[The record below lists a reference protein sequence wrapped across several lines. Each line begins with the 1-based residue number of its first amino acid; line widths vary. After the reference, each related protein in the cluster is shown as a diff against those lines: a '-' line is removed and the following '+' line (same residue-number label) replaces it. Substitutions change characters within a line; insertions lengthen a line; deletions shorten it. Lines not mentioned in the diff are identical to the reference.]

1 MVGFAMADLMS
12 MLGRL
17 GMAVLVGG
25 LVGMERR
32 VHGRWADLRT
42 YVFVSMAAAIFVI
55 VGEYAVPGERADISR
70 IIQGIATGVGFL
82 GAGTILKLSE
92 QVEIKGITTASS
104 IWLAA
109 ALGTASGL
117 RLYLVALVGAVVSLL
132 VLIVLRPVEKKFP

>member
-1 MVGFAMADLMS
+1 MTGFDMADLVDVLS
-12 MLGRL
+12 RL

-25 LVGMERR
+25 LVGLERR

-42 YVFVSMAAAIFVI
+42 YMFVSMAAAIFV
-55 VGEYAVPGERADISR
+55 VLGEYALPGDPPDVSR

-82 GAGTILKLSE
+82 GAGTILKLSD

-117 RLYLVALVGAVVSLL
+117 RLYLLALVGAVLSLVL
-132 VLIVLRPVEKKFP
+132 LIVLRPVEKKFP

>member
-1 MVGFAMADLMS
+1 MGFDVSS
-12 MLGRL
+12 MLDMLSRL
-17 GMAVLVGG
+17 GMAVLLGG
-25 LVGMERR
+25 LVGVERR

-42 YVFVSMAAAIFVI
+42 YISVSLAAAIFVI
-55 VGEYAVPGERADISR
+55 VGEYALPGEHPDVSR

-82 GAGTILKLSE
+82 GAGTILKLSD

-117 RLYLVALVGAVVSLL
+117 RLYPLAIVGAVFSL
-132 VLIVLRPVEKKFP
+132 VLLLVLRPVEKRL

>member
-1 MVGFAMADLMS
+1 MMDMNITHLLD
-12 MLGRL
+12 MLSRL

-32 VHGRWADLRT
+32 IHGRWADLRT
-42 YVFVSMAAAIFVI
+42 YMFVSMAAAIFVI
-55 VGEYAVPGERADISR
+55 IGEYAIPADQRNVSR

-82 GAGTILKLSE
+82 GAGTILKLSD

-117 RLYLVALVGAVVSLL
+117 KLYPLAFIGAVVSLL
-132 VLIVLRPVEKKFP
+132 VLIVLRPVEKRL

>member
-1 MVGFAMADLMS
+1 MMAPDIPHIVDT
-12 MLGRL
+12 LGRL
-17 GMAVLVGG
+17 GVAVLVGS

-32 VHGRWADLRT
+32 LHGRWADLRT
-42 YVFVSMAAAIFVI
+42 YIFVSMAAAIFVI
-55 VGEYAVPGERADISR
+55 IGEYATAGEQQDVSR

-82 GAGTILKLSE
+82 GAGTILKLSD

-117 RLYLVALVGAVVSLL
+117 KLYPLAIVGAVISLL
-132 VLIVLRPVEKKFP
+132 ILIVLRPVEKRF

>member
-1 MVGFAMADLMS
+1 MVDLMD

-32 VHGRWADLRT
+32 IHGRWADLRT
-42 YVFVSMAAAIFVI
+42 YVFVSVAAAIFVI
-55 VGEYAVPGERADISR
+55 IGEYALPGDHPDVSR

-82 GAGTILKLSE
+82 GAGTILKLSD

-117 RLYLVALVGAVVSLL
+117 RLYLLALVGAVLSLL
-132 VLIVLRPVEKKFP
+132 VLIGLRPVEKKFP

>member
-1 MVGFAMADLMS
+1 MADLMS

-117 RLYLVALVGAVVSLL
+117 RLYLVALVGAVLSLL

>member
-1 MVGFAMADLMS
+1 MMGLDMS
-12 MLGRL
+12 SIMDPLCRL
-17 GMAVLVGG
+17 GMAVLASG

-32 VHGRWADLRT
+32 VHGRWADVRT
-42 YVFVSMAAAIFVI
+42 YISVAMAAAIFVI
-55 VGEYAVPGERADISR
+55 IGEYATSGAHEDVSR

-82 GAGTILKLSE
+82 GAGTILKLSD

-117 RLYLVALVGAVVSLL
+117 RLYALALVGAVVSLL
-132 VLIVLRPVEKKFP
+132 LLVVLRPVEKRF

>member
-1 MVGFAMADLMS
+1 MMDLSLPHLMDA
-12 MLGRL
+12 LGRVGVAL
-17 GMAVLVGG
+17 FVGAVL
-25 LVGMERR
+25 GMERR

-42 YVFVSMAAAIFVI
+42 YMFVSMAAAIYVI
-55 VGEYAVPGERADISR
+55 IGEYAAPGDQPDVSR

-82 GAGTILKLSE
+82 GAGTILKLSD

-117 RLYLVALVGAVVSLL
+117 KQYSLAVVGAFLALL
-132 VLIVLRPVEKKFP
+132 VMVVLRPVEKKFP